1 MLLHLFGYKKSIEDK
16 HKLVINE
23 EQAKVVKKIYEEY
36 SIGKS
41 LTQIVEKLN
50 EKKIPSPNNNKNNG
64 ETRYKWREDTLRKML
79 CNKVYLG
86 HTEYGKRINLSY
98 KTKKVKYNDP

>member
-50 EKKIPSPNNNKNNG
+50 EKKYQVLIIIKIMAKQGING
-64 ETRYKWREDTLRKML
+64 EKI
-79 CNKVYLG
+79 
-86 HTEYGKRINLSY
+86 H
-98 KTKKVKYNDP
+98 

>member
-36 SIGKS
+36 SIDPDSENVQDFIDAIEEG
-41 LTQIVEKLN
+41 LGV
-50 EKKIPSPNNNKNNG
+50 
-64 ETRYKWREDTLRKML
+64 TLEE
-79 CNKVYLG
+79 V
-86 HTEYGKRINLSY
+86 
-98 KTKKVKYNDP
+98 